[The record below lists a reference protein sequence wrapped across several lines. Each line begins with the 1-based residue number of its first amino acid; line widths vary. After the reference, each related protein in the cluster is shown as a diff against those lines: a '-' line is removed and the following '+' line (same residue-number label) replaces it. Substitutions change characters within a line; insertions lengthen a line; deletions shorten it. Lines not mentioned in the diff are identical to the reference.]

1 MKTPSF
7 FVGIVFFFVLFSTLH
22 AQDFVPGQ
30 IMIDIKHEYLPITP
44 TPNGDSIIVTG
55 LPSIDS
61 FHLLSS
67 ELFLNFQQKILDK
80 CRGGI

>member
-1 MKTPSF
+1 MKNLSF
-7 FVGIVFFFVLFSTLH
+7 LFGFILLLGSFSFGM

-55 LPSIDS
+55 LPSIRFS
-61 FHLLSS
+61 TSCH
-67 ELFLNFQQKILDK
+67 LNFF
-80 CRGGI
+80 